1 MRPSHPSRL
10 LGVGS
15 RTHLA
20 GFGLIQENLDF
31 VIVRAKTEVK
41 KVTVLV
47 AQSCLTP
54 CNPMDC
60 SLPGFSVHGILQVG

>member
-1 MRPSHPSRL
+1 M
-10 LGVGS
+10 
-15 RTHLA
+15 A